1 MIDDE
6 TTLMNEYPLFRNVVA
21 VPADG
26 EEKRMIAIYDP
37 ENYSDQSVMVSSTA
51 FYLITLMD
59 GARSI
64 GQIGE
69 EFFRISGQRVAMDD
83 LRGLVQS
90 LDDAL
95 LLDNERF
102 RIRKEAALKEF
113 MALPARPSALAGK
126 SYPADSAE
134 LTTALD
140 ASMAGELV
148 TDPSLLKA
156 IVVPHIDFRVG
167 ADLMGAGWRE
177 AAKSGADI
185 FVILGVGHSLMEDF
199 VSCLDKDFDTP
210 LGLMRVNSQFIGQLA
225 ENFGESVCAQPD
237 AHRNE
242 HSVEFQ
248 SLFMARL
255 FSGNPQVTAVP
266 ILLSFPE
273 TVWKTNHPKFNG
285 ARVERFVQAL
295 KKTAEECGRKVVF
308 VASVDFSHIGRRFGD
323 NLTLDDMELAR
334 IENDDM
340 KLIARLQEAD
350 MDGFMENMQK
360 VNVSNKV
367 CGFPALF
374 TMMGVVGPAKGR
386 LLGYRQNMEGDS
398 ENVVTFAT
406 MTIGG

>member
-6 TTLMNEYPLFRNVVA
+6 TTLMNEYPLFRNVMA

-59 GARSI
+59 GAMSVE
-64 GQIGE
+64 QIGD
-69 EFFRISGQRVAMDD
+69 EFFRISGQRVGMDD

-102 RIRKEAALKEF
+102 RACKEAALKEF
-113 MALPARPSALAGK
+113 LALPARPSALAGK
-126 SYPADSAE
+126 SYPADGVE
-134 LTTALD
+134 LASALD
-140 ASMAGELV
+140 ASMAGEPV
-148 TDPSLLKA
+148 TAPSLLKA

-167 ADLMGAGWRE
+167 GGLMGAGWRE

-210 LGLMRVNSQFIGQLA
+210 LGPMRVNSQFIGRLA
-225 ENFGESVCAQPD
+225 ENFGESVCAQPG

-242 HSVEFQ
+242 HSIEFQ

-255 FSGNPQVTAVP
+255 FSEKPEVTAVP

-273 TVWKTNHPKFNG
+273 TVWKAGRPKING
-285 ARVERFVQAL
+285 ARVDRFVQAL
-295 KKTAEECGRKVVF
+295 KKTAEECGRKVMF
-308 VASVDFSHIGRRFGD
+308 VASVDFSHVGRRFGD
-323 NLTLDDMELAR
+323 NHVLDDSELAR

-340 KLIARLQEAD
+340 KLIGRIQEAD
-350 MDGFMENMQK
+350 IAGFMEHMQK
-360 VNVSNKV
+360 VNVVNRV

-374 TMMGVVGPAKGR
+374 TMMGVVGSAKGR
-386 LLGYRQNMEGDS
+386 LLGYRQSVEGDR

>member
-1 MIDDE
+1 MIDNE
-6 TTLMNEYPLFRNVVA
+6 TAFMNEYPLFRNVMA

-26 EEKRMIAIYDP
+26 EEKRMVAIYDP
-37 ENYSDQSVMVSSTA
+37 ENYSDQSLMVSSTA

-59 GARSI
+59 GVRSI
-64 GQIGE
+64 GEIGD
-69 EFFRISGQRVAMDD
+69 EFFRISGQRVGMND
-83 LRGLVQS
+83 LRGLVKS

-95 LLDNERF
+95 FLDNERF
-102 RIRKEAALKEF
+102 RVRKDAAVKEF
-113 MALPARPSALAGK
+113 LALPARPCALAGN
-126 SYPADSAE
+126 SYPADSVE
-134 LTTALD
+134 LAKALD
-140 ASMAGELV
+140 ASMAGEPV

-177 AAKSGADI
+177 AAMSGADI

-210 LGLMRVNSQFIGQLA
+210 LGPMRVNSQFIANL
-225 ENFGESVCAQPD
+225 EKNFGESVCVQPD

-242 HSVEFQ
+242 HSIEFQ

-255 FSGNPQVTAVP
+255 FSERPEVTAVP

-273 TVWKTNHPKFNG
+273 TVWQANHPKFNG

-323 NLTLDDMELAR
+323 DHALDETELAR
-334 IENDDM
+334 IESDDM
-340 KLIARLQEAD
+340 KLIERINDSDIA
-350 MDGFMENMQK
+350 GFMETIQK

-374 TMMGVVGPAKGR
+374 IMMGVIGEAKGR
-386 LLGYRQNMEGDS
+386 LLGYRQNMEGER

-406 MTIGG
+406 MTLGG